1 MMSDR
6 KAELER
12 KKAKLQAI
20 REEKERRRREK
31 EQKDVRL
38 YMIVEEATVRAAG
51 ADKDHRKEIDAMLS
65 SLGMAPVSDVLS
77 SLSSMNSL
85 TPEQSANATPDAS
98 LQPSSINSTQ
108 STGRRKPR
116 ELTIVSVANTNIP
129 PKEPVVYSKQT
140 QTVQTT
146 HTSHD
151 AFSKNVSKIPHR
163 SCALFNLTDLAA
175 LLNAHSLVFATQLV
189 KSTHIGHKDC
199 PNLLPNT
206 RSTPPVQQQHQLTL
220 APQATLRL
228 TGGVPG
234 KTFHLIVAVT
244 YIPISLV
251 SQDIICELFDFETL
265 IGLSVESYDFS
276 WFSVSLGS
284 DLGLAS
290 LSSLFTM
297 INYMRKT
304 IGQQISLV
312 KDMSFLSLFTT
323 VLTFDDSQAEDE
335 ENSLPHLDSFQS
347 KLPPGILPHGLPQ
360 VKEVQ
365 PAVTQVEQEKEKE
378 KPKKEV
384 REFSEEEK
392 QMIILSED
400 FQRFLDRTS
409 RIVERALGE
418 SIDIYTDYTGTMDGE
433 DGLDEKSHQQLW
445 LNRSFFCERWSRNRC
460 VTSMDWSPQFP
471 ELLAASYNNN
481 DDTPNDPDGVCLVW
495 NTKFKKATPEFIFHC
510 QSPVMSTT
518 FAKFHPNLIL
528 GGTYSGQI
536 VLWDNRVQKRT
547 PVQRTPLSASAHTH
561 PVYCLTVVGT
571 QNAHN
576 LISISTDGKLCS
588 WSLDMLSQPQE
599 TLILYLKQSKT
610 IAATCLAFPHGDVN
624 NFVVGSEDGTVYGDC
639 RHGTKAGV
647 VEMFEGHQ
655 GPVTGISTHAVQ
667 GGIDFSHLFL
677 TSSIDW
683 TIKLWS
689 LKEMKPLYSFEHN
702 GDYVYDV
709 AWSPTH
715 PALFAAVDDSG
726 RLDLWNLNQDTE
738 VPAASVIVDGNPA
751 LNRVSWTPSGL
762 HVTVGDDTGKIWV
775 YDVAEHLAYPRSDE
789 WNKFLYTQQDLK
801 NNKADEELDRLNLSS
816 GPSSLTSLTS
826 ISSCPLR

>member
-31 EQKDVRL
+31 EQKDV
-38 YMIVEEATVRAAG
+38 EEATVRAAG
-51 ADKDHRKEIDAMLS
+51 ADKDHRKELDAMLS
-65 SLGMAPVSDVLS
+65 SLGVAPVSDVLS

-85 TPEQSANATPDAS
+85 TPEQSTNATPDAS
-98 LQPSSINSTQ
+98 LQPSSISSAQ
-108 STGRRKPR
+108 SSAGRKKNR
-116 ELTIVSVANTNIP
+116 ELTIVSVAHTNIP
-129 PKEPVVYSKQT
+129 PKEPVVYNKQT
-140 QTVQTT
+140 QTIQTT

-151 AFSKNVSKIPHR
+151 
-163 SCALFNLTDLAA
+163 
-175 LLNAHSLVFATQLV
+175 
-189 KSTHIGHKDC
+189 
-199 PNLLPNT
+199 
-206 RSTPPVQQQHQLTL
+206 
-220 APQATLRL
+220 
-228 TGGVPG
+228 
-234 KTFHLIVAVT
+234 
-244 YIPISLV
+244 
-251 SQDIICELFDFETL
+251 
-265 IGLSVESYDFS
+265 GLSASSSTYTIYSSCSTTTPTHSYFAGYFEID
-276 WFSVSLGS
+276 WWRPRKDEYNLNP
-284 DLGLAS
+284 GLEWEDE
-290 LSSLFTM
+290 F
-297 INYMRKT
+297 
-304 IGQQISLV
+304 
-312 KDMSFLSLFTT
+312 T
-323 VLTFDDSQAEDE
+323 VLTFDDGQAEDE
-335 ENSLPHLDSFQS
+335 ENSLPHMDGFQS

-378 KPKKEV
+378 KPKEV
-384 REFSEEEK
+384 RELSEEEK

-418 SIDIYTDYTGTMDGE
+418 SVNIYTDYTGTIDDE
-433 DGLDEKSHQQLW
+433 DGMDEKNHQRLW

-481 DDTPNDPDGVCLVW
+481 NDTPNDPDGVCLVW
-495 NTKFKKATPEFIFHC
+495 NTKFKKTTPEFIFHC
-510 QSPVMSTT
+510 QSPVLSTT

-547 PVQRTPLSASAHTH
+547 PIQRTPLSASAHTH
-561 PVYCLTVVGT
+561 PVYCLSVVGA

-599 TLILYLKQSKT
+599 ILELHTKQSKP
-610 IAATCLAFPHGDVN
+610 IAVTCLAFTHGDVN
-624 NFVVGSEDGTVYGDC
+624 NFVVGSEDGTVYSPC

-647 VEMFEGHQ
+647 LETYEGHQ
-655 GPVTGISTHAVQ
+655 GPVTGISAHAVQ

-683 TIKLWS
+683 TIKLWN
-689 LKEMKPLYSFEHN
+689 LKENKPLYSFEHN

-738 VPAASVIVDGNPA
+738 VPTASVMIDGCPA

-775 YDVAEHLAYPRSDE
+775 YDVAEHLAHPRIDE
-789 WNKFLYTQQDLK
+789 WNKFLYTQQELK
-801 NNKADEELDRLNLSS
+801 NNKADEDLHKLNLREPGSLSS
-816 GPSSLTSLTS
+816 IPPLLGV
-826 ISSCPLR
+826 CPLR

>member
-1 MMSDR
+1 MAGVSFGGLQFPTIKMMSDR

-31 EQKDVRL
+31 EQKD
-38 YMIVEEATVRAAG
+38 VEEATVRAAG

-151 AFSKNVSKIPHR
+151 GLSKSSSEYTIYS
-163 SCALFNLTDLAA
+163 SCSTTTPT
-175 LLNAHSLVFATQLV
+175 HSCSA
-189 KSTHIGHKDC
+189 G
-199 PNLLPNT
+199 
-206 RSTPPVQQQHQLTL
+206 
-220 APQATLRL
+220 
-228 TGGVPG
+228 
-234 KTFHLIVAVT
+234 
-244 YIPISLV
+244 Y
-251 SQDIICELFDFETL
+251 FETDWWRPRKGGSAPNYL
-265 IGLSVESYDFS
+265 SHAFDYYDEYNLNPGLEWEDE
-276 WFSVSLGS
+276 
-284 DLGLAS
+284 
-290 LSSLFTM
+290 FT
-297 INYMRKT
+297 
-304 IGQQISLV
+304 
-312 KDMSFLSLFTT
+312 
-323 VLTFDDSQAEDE
+323 AEDE

-400 FQRFLDRTS
+400 FKRFLDCTS

-495 NTKFKKATPEFIFHC
+495 NTKFKKSTPEFIFHC

-599 TLILYLKQSKT
+599 TLNLLLKQSKT

-639 RHGTKAGV
+639 RHGRKSAV
-647 VEMFEGHQ
+647 VEIFYEGHQ

-689 LKEMKPLYSFEHN
+689 LKELKPLYSFEHN

-801 NNKADEELDRLNLSS
+801 NNKADEELDRLNLNS

>member
-31 EQKDVRL
+31 EQKD
-38 YMIVEEATVRAAG
+38 VEEATVRAAG

-151 AFSKNVSKIPHR
+151 
-163 SCALFNLTDLAA
+163 
-175 LLNAHSLVFATQLV
+175 
-189 KSTHIGHKDC
+189 G
-199 PNLLPNT
+199 
-206 RSTPPVQQQHQLTL
+206 
-220 APQATLRL
+220 
-228 TGGVPG
+228 
-234 KTFHLIVAVT
+234 
-244 YIPISLV
+244 Y
-251 SQDIICELFDFETL
+251 FETDWWRPRKDEYNL
-265 IGLSVESYDFS
+265 NPGLEWEDE
-276 WFSVSLGS
+276 
-284 DLGLAS
+284 
-290 LSSLFTM
+290 FT
-297 INYMRKT
+297 
-304 IGQQISLV
+304 
-312 KDMSFLSLFTT
+312 
-323 VLTFDDSQAEDE
+323 AEDE

-495 NTKFKKATPEFIFHC
+495 NTKFKKSTPEFIFHC

>member
-31 EQKDVRL
+31 EQKDV
-38 YMIVEEATVRAAG
+38 EEATVRAAG
-51 ADKDHRKEIDAMLS
+51 TDKDHRKELDAMLS
-65 SLGMAPVSDVLS
+65 SLGVAPVSDVLS
-77 SLSSMNSL
+77 SLSSLNSL

-98 LQPSSINSTQ
+98 LQPSSINSAQ
-108 STGRRKPR
+108 SSSGRRKNR
-116 ELTIVSVANTNIP
+116 ELTIVSVAHTNIP
-129 PKEPVVYSKQT
+129 PKEPVVYNKQT
-140 QTVQTT
+140 QTIQTT

-151 AFSKNVSKIPHR
+151 GYFEIDWWRPRKDEY
-163 SCALFNLTDLAA
+163 NL
-175 LLNAHSLVFATQLV
+175 N
-189 KSTHIGHKDC
+189 
-199 PNLLPNT
+199 
-206 RSTPPVQQQHQLTL
+206 
-220 APQATLRL
+220 
-228 TGGVPG
+228 PG
-234 KTFHLIVAVT
+234 LEWE
-244 YIPISLV
+244 
-251 SQDIICELFDFETL
+251 DE
-265 IGLSVESYDFS
+265 
-276 WFSVSLGS
+276 
-284 DLGLAS
+284 
-290 LSSLFTM
+290 FT
-297 INYMRKT
+297 
-304 IGQQISLV
+304 
-312 KDMSFLSLFTT
+312 
-323 VLTFDDSQAEDE
+323 AEDE
-335 ENSLPHLDSFQS
+335 ENSLPHMDGFQS

-378 KPKKEV
+378 KPKEV
-384 REFSEEEK
+384 RELSEEEK

-400 FQRFLDRTS
+400 FQRFFDRSS

-418 SIDIYTDYTGTMDGE
+418 SVDIYTDYAGNMDGE
-433 DGLDEKSHQQLW
+433 DGMDDKSHQRLW
-445 LNRSFFCERWSRNRC
+445 LNRSFFCDRWSRNRC
-460 VTSMDWSPQFP
+460 VTAMDWSPQFP

-495 NTKFKKATPEFIFHC
+495 NTKFKKTTPEFIFHC
-510 QSPVMSTT
+510 QSPVLSVT
-518 FAKFHPNLIL
+518 FARFHPNLIL

-547 PVQRTPLSASAHTH
+547 PIQRTPLSANAHTH
-561 PVYCLTVVGT
+561 PVYCLNVVGA

-576 LISISTDGKLCS
+576 LISISTDGKMCS
-588 WSLDMLSQPQE
+588 WNLDMLSQPQE
-599 TLILYLKQSKT
+599 RIELNTKQSKPIT
-610 IAATCLAFPHGDVN
+610 STCLAFPHGDVN
-624 NFVVGSEDGTVYGDC
+624 NFVVGSEDGTVYSAC

-647 VEMFEGHQ
+647 LETYEGHQ
-655 GPVTGISTHAVQ
+655 GPVTGISAHAVQ
-667 GGIDFSHLFL
+667 AGIDFSHLFL

-689 LKEMKPLYSFEHN
+689 LKETKPLYSFEHN

-738 VPAASVIVDGNPA
+738 VPTASVMIDGCPA

-775 YDVAEHLAYPRSDE
+775 YDVAEVSSVPV
-789 WNKFLYTQQDLK
+789 
-801 NNKADEELDRLNLSS
+801 NNSYRYLNTLV
-816 GPSSLTSLTS
+816 P
-826 ISSCPLR
+826 

>member
-31 EQKDVRL
+31 EQKDV
-38 YMIVEEATVRAAG
+38 EEATVRAAG
-51 ADKDHRKEIDAMLS
+51 TDKDQRKEIDAMLS
-65 SLGMAPVSDVLS
+65 SLGVAPVSDVLS
-77 SLSSMNSL
+77 SLSSMSSL

-98 LQPSSINSTQ
+98 LQPSSINSAQ
-108 STGRRKPR
+108 SSAGRRKNR
-116 ELTIVSVANTNIP
+116 ELTIVSVAHTNIP

-140 QTVQTT
+140 QTIQTT

-151 AFSKNVSKIPHR
+151 AH
-163 SCALFNLTDLAA
+163 A
-175 LLNAHSLVFATQLV
+175 
-189 KSTHIGHKDC
+189 
-199 PNLLPNT
+199 
-206 RSTPPVQQQHQLTL
+206 
-220 APQATLRL
+220 
-228 TGGVPG
+228 
-234 KTFHLIVAVT
+234 
-244 YIPISLV
+244 
-251 SQDIICELFDFETL
+251 FD
-265 IGLSVESYDFS
+265 Y
-276 WFSVSLGS
+276 
-284 DLGLAS
+284 
-290 LSSLFTM
+290 
-297 INYMRKT
+297 Y
-304 IGQQISLV
+304 
-312 KDMSFLSLFTT
+312 
-323 VLTFDDSQAEDE
+323 AEDE
-335 ENSLPHLDSFQS
+335 ENSLPHMDGFQS

-365 PAVTQVEQEKEKE
+365 PAVTQVEQEKQKE

-384 REFSEEEK
+384 RELSEEEK

-418 SIDIYTDYTGTMDGE
+418 SVDIYTDYAGTMDGE
-433 DGLDEKSHQQLW
+433 DGMDEKSHQRLW
-445 LNRSFFCERWSRNRC
+445 LNRSFICERWSRNRC

-481 DDTPNDPDGVCLVW
+481 DDTPNDPDGVCLIW
-495 NTKFKKATPEFIFHC
+495 NTKFKKTTPEFIFHC
-510 QSPVMSTT
+510 QSPVMATT
-518 FAKFHPNLIL
+518 FARFHPNLIL

-547 PVQRTPLSASAHTH
+547 PIQRTPLSATAHTH
-561 PVYCLTVVGT
+561 PVYCLSVVGT

-599 TLILYLKQSKT
+599 ALELHTKQSKA

-624 NFVVGSEDGTVYGDC
+624 NFVMGSEDGTVYSAC
-639 RHGTKAGV
+639 RHGSRAGLT
-647 VEMFEGHQ
+647 ETYEGHQ
-655 GPVTGISTHAVQ
+655 GPVTGVSAHAVQ

-677 TSSIDW
+677 TSSLDW

-689 LKEMKPLYSFEHN
+689 LKENKPLYSFEHN

-715 PALFAAVDDSG
+715 PALFASVDDSG

-738 VPAASVIVDGNPA
+738 VPTASVVVDGCPA

-775 YDVAEHLAYPRSDE
+775 YDVAEHLAHPRIDE

-801 NNKADEELDRLNLSS
+801 NNKADEELDKLNLSS
-816 GPSSLTSLTS
+816 GPSSLTSMTS
-826 ISSCPLR
+826 ISSVPLR

>member
-31 EQKDVRL
+31 EQKDV
-38 YMIVEEATVRAAG
+38 EEAIVRVG
-51 ADKDHRKEIDAMLS
+51 TGTEKDQQKEIDAL
-65 SLGMAPVSDVLS
+65 LCGLNIAPVSDVLS
-77 SLSSMNSL
+77 NLSSMSSL

-98 LQPSSINSTQ
+98 LQPSSINSAQ
-108 STGRRKPR
+108 SSASRKKNR
-116 ELTIVSVANTNIP
+116 ELTVVSVAHTNIP

-140 QTVQTT
+140 QTIQTT

-151 AFSKNVSKIPHR
+151 GLSTSSSAYTIYS
-163 SCALFNLTDLAA
+163 SCSTTTPT
-175 LLNAHSLVFATQLV
+175 HSCSA
-189 KSTHIGHKDC
+189 G
-199 PNLLPNT
+199 
-206 RSTPPVQQQHQLTL
+206 
-220 APQATLRL
+220 
-228 TGGVPG
+228 
-234 KTFHLIVAVT
+234 
-244 YIPISLV
+244 Y
-251 SQDIICELFDFETL
+251 FETDWWRPRKGGSAPNYL
-265 IGLSVESYDFS
+265 YEYNLNPGLEWEDE
-276 WFSVSLGS
+276 
-284 DLGLAS
+284 
-290 LSSLFTM
+290 FT
-297 INYMRKT
+297 
-304 IGQQISLV
+304 
-312 KDMSFLSLFTT
+312 
-323 VLTFDDSQAEDE
+323 AEDE
-335 ENSLPHLDSFQS
+335 ENSLPHMDGFQS

-384 REFSEEEK
+384 RELSEEEK

-418 SIDIYTDYTGTMDGE
+418 SVDIYTDYTGTMDGE
-433 DGLDEKSHQQLW
+433 DGMDEKSHQRLW
-445 LNRSFFCERWSRNRC
+445 LNRSFICERWSRNRC

-481 DDTPNDPDGVCLVW
+481 DDTPNDPDGVCLIW
-495 NTKFKKATPEFIFHC
+495 NTKFKKTTPEFIFHC

-518 FAKFHPNLIL
+518 FARFHPNLIL

-547 PVQRTPLSASAHTH
+547 PIQRTPLSATAHTH
-561 PVYCLTVVGT
+561 PVYCLNVVGT

-599 TLILYLKQSKT
+599 ALELHTKQSKA

-624 NFVVGSEDGTVYGDC
+624 NFVMGSEDGTVYSAC
-639 RHGTKAGV
+639 RHGSRAGLT
-647 VEMFEGHQ
+647 ETYEGHQ
-655 GPVTGISTHAVQ
+655 GPVTGISAHAVQ

-677 TSSIDW
+677 TSSLDW

-689 LKEMKPLYSFEHN
+689 LKENKPLYSFEHN

-738 VPAASVIVDGNPA
+738 VPTASVVVDGSPA

-775 YDVAEHLAYPRSDE
+775 YDVAEHLAHPRIDE

-801 NNKADEELDRLNLSS
+801 NNKADEELDKLNLSS
-816 GPSSLTSLTS
+816 GPSSLTSMTS
-826 ISSCPLR
+826 ISSIPLR

>member
-31 EQKDVRL
+31 EQKDV
-38 YMIVEEATVRAAG
+38 EEATVRAAG
-51 ADKDHRKEIDAMLS
+51 TDKDHRKELDAMLS
-65 SLGMAPVSDVLS
+65 SLGVAPVSDVLS

-98 LQPSSINSTQ
+98 LQPSSINSAQ
-108 STGRRKPR
+108 SSSARKKNR
-116 ELTIVSVANTNIP
+116 ELTIVSVAHTNIP
-129 PKEPVVYSKQT
+129 PKEPVVYTKQT
-140 QTVQTT
+140 QTIQTS

-151 AFSKNVSKIPHR
+151 DEY
-163 SCALFNLTDLAA
+163 NL
-175 LLNAHSLVFATQLV
+175 N
-189 KSTHIGHKDC
+189 
-199 PNLLPNT
+199 
-206 RSTPPVQQQHQLTL
+206 
-220 APQATLRL
+220 
-228 TGGVPG
+228 PG
-234 KTFHLIVAVT
+234 LEWE
-244 YIPISLV
+244 
-251 SQDIICELFDFETL
+251 DE
-265 IGLSVESYDFS
+265 
-276 WFSVSLGS
+276 
-284 DLGLAS
+284 
-290 LSSLFTM
+290 FT
-297 INYMRKT
+297 
-304 IGQQISLV
+304 
-312 KDMSFLSLFTT
+312 
-323 VLTFDDSQAEDE
+323 AEDE
-335 ENSLPHLDSFQS
+335 ENSLPHMDGFQS

-378 KPKKEV
+378 KPKEV
-384 REFSEEEK
+384 QELSEEEK

-418 SIDIYTDYTGTMDGE
+418 SVNIYSDYTGTMDGE
-433 DGLDEKSHQQLW
+433 DGMDEKSHQRLW
-445 LNRSFFCERWSRNRC
+445 LNRWFFCDRWSRNRC

-495 NTKFKKATPEFIFHC
+495 NTKFKKTTPEFIFHC

-518 FAKFHPNLIL
+518 FARFHPNLIL

-547 PVQRTPLSASAHTH
+547 PIQRTPLSASAHTH
-561 PVYCLTVVGT
+561 PVYCLNVVGA

-599 TLILYLKQSKT
+599 TLELHTKQSKA

-624 NFVVGSEDGTVYGDC
+624 NFVVGSEEGTVYSAC

-647 VEMFEGHQ
+647 LDSYEGHQ

-689 LKEMKPLYSFEHN
+689 LKESKPLYSFEHN

-738 VPAASVIVDGNPA
+738 VPTASIVINGSPA

-775 YDVAEHLAYPRSDE
+775 YDVAEHLAHPRIDE
-789 WNKFLYTQQDLK
+789 WNKFLYTQQELK
-801 NNKADEELDRLNLSS
+801 HNKADEELHKLNLRE
-816 GPSSLTSLTS
+816 PTSLTS
-826 ISSCPLR
+826 MPPLLTTCPLR

>member
-31 EQKDVRL
+31 EQKDV
-38 YMIVEEATVRAAG
+38 EEATVRAAG
-51 ADKDHRKEIDAMLS
+51 TDKDQRKEIDAMLS
-65 SLGMAPVSDVLS
+65 SLGVAPVSDVLS
-77 SLSSMNSL
+77 SLSSMSSL
-85 TPEQSANATPDAS
+85 TPEQSATATPDAS
-98 LQPSSINSTQ
+98 LQPSSITSAQ
-108 STGRRKPR
+108 SAGRRKTR
-116 ELTIVSVANTNIP
+116 ELTIVSVAHTNIP

-140 QTVQTT
+140 QTIQTT

-151 AFSKNVSKIPHR
+151 GLSTSSSAYTIYS
-163 SCALFNLTDLAA
+163 SCSTTTPT
-175 LLNAHSLVFATQLV
+175 HSCSA
-189 KSTHIGHKDC
+189 G
-199 PNLLPNT
+199 
-206 RSTPPVQQQHQLTL
+206 
-220 APQATLRL
+220 
-228 TGGVPG
+228 
-234 KTFHLIVAVT
+234 
-244 YIPISLV
+244 Y
-251 SQDIICELFDFETL
+251 FETDWWRPRK
-265 IGLSVESYDFS
+265 GGSAPNYLSHAFDY
-276 WFSVSLGS
+276 
-284 DLGLAS
+284 
-290 LSSLFTM
+290 
-297 INYMRKT
+297 Y
-304 IGQQISLV
+304 
-312 KDMSFLSLFTT
+312 
-323 VLTFDDSQAEDE
+323 VLTFDDGQAEDE
-335 ENSLPHLDSFQS
+335 ENSLPHMDGFQS

-365 PAVTQVEQEKEKE
+365 PAVTQVEQEKQKE

-384 REFSEEEK
+384 RELSEEEK

-418 SIDIYTDYTGTMDGE
+418 SVDIYTDYAGTMDGE
-433 DGLDEKSHQQLW
+433 DGMDEKSHQRLW
-445 LNRSFFCERWSRNRC
+445 LNRSFICERWSRNRC

-481 DDTPNDPDGVCLVW
+481 DDTPNDPDGVCLIW
-495 NTKFKKATPEFIFHC
+495 NTKFKKTTPEFIFHC

-518 FAKFHPNLIL
+518 FARFHPNLIL

-547 PVQRTPLSASAHTH
+547 PIQRTPLSATAHTH
-561 PVYCLTVVGT
+561 PVYCLNVVGT

-599 TLILYLKQSKT
+599 ALELHTKQSKA

-624 NFVVGSEDGTVYGDC
+624 NFVMGSEDGTVYSAC
-639 RHGTKAGV
+639 RHGSRAGLT
-647 VEMFEGHQ
+647 ETYEGHQ
-655 GPVTGISTHAVQ
+655 GPVTGVSAHAVQ

-677 TSSIDW
+677 TSSLDW

-689 LKEMKPLYSFEHN
+689 LKENKPLYSFEHN

-715 PALFAAVDDSG
+715 PALFASVDDSG

-738 VPAASVIVDGNPA
+738 VPTASVVVDGCPA

-775 YDVAEHLAYPRSDE
+775 YDVAEHLAHPRIDE

-801 NNKADEELDRLNLSS
+801 NNKADEELDKLNLSS
-816 GPSSLTSLTS
+816 GPSSLTSMTS
-826 ISSCPLR
+826 ISSVPLR

>member
-20 REEKERRRREK
+20 REEKERRKREK
-31 EQKDVRL
+31 EQKD
-38 YMIVEEATVRAAG
+38 VEEATVRAAG
-51 ADKDHRKEIDAMLS
+51 TDKDHRKELDAMLS
-65 SLGMAPVSDVLS
+65 SLGVAPVSDVLS

-98 LQPSSINSTQ
+98 LQPSSINSAQ
-108 STGRRKPR
+108 SSAGRRKNR
-116 ELTIVSVANTNIP
+116 ELTIVSVAHTNIP
-129 PKEPVVYSKQT
+129 PKEPVVYNKQT
-140 QTVQTT
+140 QTIQTT

-151 AFSKNVSKIPHR
+151 GLSASSSAYTIYS
-163 SCALFNLTDLAA
+163 SC
-175 LLNAHSLVFATQLV
+175 
-189 KSTHIGHKDC
+189 ST
-199 PNLLPNT
+199 
-206 RSTPPVQQQHQLTL
+206 STPTHSYSAGYFEIDWWRPRKDEYNLN
-220 APQATLRL
+220 
-228 TGGVPG
+228 PG
-234 KTFHLIVAVT
+234 LEWEDEFA
-244 YIPISLV
+244 
-251 SQDIICELFDFETL
+251 
-265 IGLSVESYDFS
+265 
-276 WFSVSLGS
+276 
-284 DLGLAS
+284 
-290 LSSLFTM
+290 
-297 INYMRKT
+297 
-304 IGQQISLV
+304 
-312 KDMSFLSLFTT
+312 
-323 VLTFDDSQAEDE
+323 VLTFDDGQAEDE
-335 ENSLPHLDSFQS
+335 ENSLPHMDGFQS

-378 KPKKEV
+378 KPKEV
-384 REFSEEEK
+384 RELSEEEK

-400 FQRFLDRTS
+400 FQRFFDRTS
-409 RIVERALGE
+409 RLVERALGE
-418 SIDIYTDYTGTMDGE
+418 SVDIYTDYAGNMDGE
-433 DGLDEKSHQQLW
+433 DEMDEKSHQRLW

-471 ELLAASYNNN
+471 ELLVASYNNN
-481 DDTPNDPDGVCLVW
+481 DDIPNDPDGVCLVW
-495 NTKFKKATPEFIFHC
+495 NTKFKKTTPEFIFHC
-510 QSPVMSTT
+510 QSPVLSVT

-547 PVQRTPLSASAHTH
+547 PIQRTPLSANAHTH
-561 PVYCLTVVGT
+561 PVYCLNVVGA

-576 LISISTDGKLCS
+576 LISISTDGKMCS
-588 WSLDMLSQPQE
+588 WSLDMLSQPLE
-599 TLILYLKQSKT
+599 RLELTTKQSKP
-610 IAATCLAFPHGDVN
+610 IASTCLAFPQGDVN
-624 NFVVGSEDGTVYGDC
+624 NFVVGSEDGTVYSAC

-647 VEMFEGHQ
+647 LETYEGHQ
-655 GPVTGISTHAVQ
+655 GPVTGVSAHAEQV
-667 GGIDFSHLFL
+667 GIDFSHLFL

-689 LKEMKPLYSFEHN
+689 LKENKPLYSFEHN

-738 VPAASVIVDGNPA
+738 VPTASIMIDGCPA

-775 YDVAEHLAYPRSDE
+775 YDVTEHLAHPRIDE
-789 WNKFLYTQQDLK
+789 WTKFLYTQQELR
-801 NNKADEELDRLNLSS
+801 NNKVDEELHKLNLREPASLSSISPFS
-816 GPSSLTSLTS
+816 GPQ
-826 ISSCPLR
+826 CPPR

>member
-31 EQKDVRL
+31 EQKDV
-38 YMIVEEATVRAAG
+38 EEATVRAAG
-51 ADKDHRKEIDAMLS
+51 TEKDQRKEIDAMLS
-65 SLGMAPVSDVLS
+65 SLGVAPVSDVLS
-77 SLSSMNSL
+77 SLSSMSSL

-98 LQPSSINSTQ
+98 LQPSSINSAQ
-108 STGRRKPR
+108 SSASRKKNR
-116 ELTIVSVANTNIP
+116 DLTIVSVAHTNIP

-140 QTVQTT
+140 QTIQTT

-151 AFSKNVSKIPHR
+151 
-163 SCALFNLTDLAA
+163 
-175 LLNAHSLVFATQLV
+175 
-189 KSTHIGHKDC
+189 
-199 PNLLPNT
+199 
-206 RSTPPVQQQHQLTL
+206 
-220 APQATLRL
+220 
-228 TGGVPG
+228 
-234 KTFHLIVAVT
+234 
-244 YIPISLV
+244 
-251 SQDIICELFDFETL
+251 
-265 IGLSVESYDFS
+265 
-276 WFSVSLGS
+276 
-284 DLGLAS
+284 
-290 LSSLFTM
+290 
-297 INYMRKT
+297 
-304 IGQQISLV
+304 
-312 KDMSFLSLFTT
+312 
-323 VLTFDDSQAEDE
+323 VLTFDDGQAEDE
-335 ENSLPHLDSFQS
+335 ENSLPHMDGFQS

-384 REFSEEEK
+384 RELSEEEK

-418 SIDIYTDYTGTMDGE
+418 SVDIYTDYTGTMDGE
-433 DGLDEKSHQQLW
+433 DGMDEKSHQRLW
-445 LNRSFFCERWSRNRC
+445 LNRSFMCERWSRNRC

-481 DDTPNDPDGVCLVW
+481 DDTPNDPDGVCLIW
-495 NTKFKKATPEFIFHC
+495 NTKFKKTTPEFIFHC

-518 FAKFHPNLIL
+518 FARFHPNLIL

-547 PVQRTPLSASAHTH
+547 PIQRTPLSATAHTH
-561 PVYCLTVVGT
+561 PVYCLNVVGT

-599 TLILYLKQSKT
+599 ALELHTKQSKA

-624 NFVVGSEDGTVYGDC
+624 NFVMGSEDGTVYSAC
-639 RHGTKAGV
+639 RHGSRAGLT
-647 VEMFEGHQ
+647 ETYEGHQ
-655 GPVTGISTHAVQ
+655 GPVTGISAHAVQ

-677 TSSIDW
+677 TSSLDW

-689 LKEMKPLYSFEHN
+689 LKENKPLYSFEHN

-738 VPAASVIVDGNPA
+738 VPTASVVVDGSPA

-775 YDVAEHLAYPRSDE
+775 YDVAEHLAHPRIDE

-801 NNKADEELDRLNLSS
+801 NNKADEELDKLNLSS
-816 GPSSLTSLTS
+816 GPSSLTSMTS
-826 ISSCPLR
+826 ISSVPLR

>member
-31 EQKDVRL
+31 EQKDV
-38 YMIVEEATVRAAG
+38 EEATVRAASTE
-51 ADKDHRKEIDAMLS
+51 KDQRKEIDAMLS
-65 SLGMAPVSDVLS
+65 SLGVAPVSDVLS
-77 SLSSMNSL
+77 SLSSMSSL

-98 LQPSSINSTQ
+98 LQPSSINSAQ
-108 STGRRKPR
+108 SSANRKKNR
-116 ELTIVSVANTNIP
+116 ELTIVSVAHTNIP

-140 QTVQTT
+140 QTIQTT

-151 AFSKNVSKIPHR
+151 GLSTSSSAYTIYS
-163 SCALFNLTDLAA
+163 SCSTTTPT
-175 LLNAHSLVFATQLV
+175 HSCSA
-189 KSTHIGHKDC
+189 G
-199 PNLLPNT
+199 
-206 RSTPPVQQQHQLTL
+206 
-220 APQATLRL
+220 
-228 TGGVPG
+228 
-234 KTFHLIVAVT
+234 
-244 YIPISLV
+244 Y
-251 SQDIICELFDFETL
+251 FET
-265 IGLSVESYDFS
+265 D
-276 WFSVSLGS
+276 WWRP
-284 DLGLAS
+284 
-290 LSSLFTM
+290 
-297 INYMRKT
+297 RK
-304 IGQQISLV
+304 
-312 KDMSFLSLFTT
+312 
-323 VLTFDDSQAEDE
+323 VLTFDDGQAEDE
-335 ENSLPHLDSFQS
+335 ENSLPHMDGFQS

-384 REFSEEEK
+384 RELSEEEK

-418 SIDIYTDYTGTMDGE
+418 SVDIYTDYTGTMDGE
-433 DGLDEKSHQQLW
+433 DGMDEKNHQRLW
-445 LNRSFFCERWSRNRC
+445 LNRSFICERWSRNRC

-481 DDTPNDPDGVCLVW
+481 DDTPNDPDGVCLIW
-495 NTKFKKATPEFIFHC
+495 NTKFKKTTPEFIFHC

-518 FAKFHPNLIL
+518 FARFHPNLIL

-547 PVQRTPLSASAHTH
+547 PIQRTPLSATAHTH
-561 PVYCLTVVGT
+561 PVYCLSVVGT

-599 TLILYLKQSKT
+599 ALELHTKQSKA

-624 NFVVGSEDGTVYGDC
+624 NFVMGSEDGTVYSAC
-639 RHGTKAGV
+639 RHGSRAGLT
-647 VEMFEGHQ
+647 ETYEGHQ
-655 GPVTGISTHAVQ
+655 GPVTGISAHAVQ

-677 TSSIDW
+677 TSSLDW

-689 LKEMKPLYSFEHN
+689 LKENKPLYSFEHN

-738 VPAASVIVDGNPA
+738 VPTASVVVDGSPA

-775 YDVAEHLAYPRSDE
+775 YDVAEHLAHPRIDE

-801 NNKADEELDRLNLSS
+801 NNKADEELDKLNLSS
-816 GPSSLTSLTS
+816 GPSSLTSMTS
-826 ISSCPLR
+826 ISSVPLR

>member
-31 EQKDVRL
+31 VQKD
-38 YMIVEEATVRAAG
+38 VEEATDRAAG
-51 ADKDHRKEIDAMLS
+51 TDKDHRKELDAMLS
-65 SLGMAPVSDVLS
+65 SLGVAPVSDVLS

-98 LQPSSINSTQ
+98 LQPSSINSAQ
-108 STGRRKPR
+108 SSAGRRKNR
-116 ELTIVSVANTNIP
+116 ELTIVSVAHTNIP
-129 PKEPVVYSKQT
+129 PKEPVVYNKET
-140 QTVQTT
+140 QTIQTT
-146 HTSHD
+146 LTSHD
-151 AFSKNVSKIPHR
+151 GYFEIDWWLPRKAHAFDYYDEY
-163 SCALFNLTDLAA
+163 NL
-175 LLNAHSLVFATQLV
+175 N
-189 KSTHIGHKDC
+189 
-199 PNLLPNT
+199 
-206 RSTPPVQQQHQLTL
+206 
-220 APQATLRL
+220 
-228 TGGVPG
+228 PG
-234 KTFHLIVAVT
+234 LEWE
-244 YIPISLV
+244 
-251 SQDIICELFDFETL
+251 DE
-265 IGLSVESYDFS
+265 
-276 WFSVSLGS
+276 
-284 DLGLAS
+284 
-290 LSSLFTM
+290 FT
-297 INYMRKT
+297 
-304 IGQQISLV
+304 
-312 KDMSFLSLFTT
+312 
-323 VLTFDDSQAEDE
+323 AEDE
-335 ENSLPHLDSFQS
+335 ENSLTRMDGFLS

-378 KPKKEV
+378 KPKEV
-384 REFSEEEK
+384 QELSEEEK
-392 QMIILSED
+392 QMIILSEE

-418 SIDIYTDYTGTMDGE
+418 SVDIYTDYTGNMDGE
-433 DGLDEKSHQQLW
+433 DGMDEKSHQRPW

-495 NTKFKKATPEFIFHC
+495 NTKFKKTTPEFIFHC
-510 QSPVMSTT
+510 QSPVLAIT
-518 FAKFHPNLIL
+518 FARFHPNLIL

-547 PVQRTPLSASAHTH
+547 PIQRTPLSATAHTH
-561 PVYCLTVVGT
+561 PVYCLNVVGA

-599 TLILYLKQSKT
+599 RLELQAKQSKP
-610 IAATCLAFPHGDVN
+610 IAATCLAFPHCDVN
-624 NFVVGSEDGTVYGDC
+624 NFIVGSEDGSVYSSC

-647 VEMFEGHQ
+647 LETYEGHQ

-667 GGIDFSHLFL
+667 DGIDFSHLFL

-689 LKEMKPLYSFEHN
+689 LKNNKPLYSFEHN

-738 VPAASVIVDGNPA
+738 VPTASIMIDGCPA

-775 YDVAEHLAYPRSDE
+775 YDVAEHLAHPRIDE
-789 WNKFLYTQQDLK
+789 WNKFLYTQQELK
-801 NNKADEELDRLNLSS
+801 NNKADEELHKLNLRDT
-816 GPSSLTSLTS
+816 TSLRPIPPLIQT
-826 ISSCPLR
+826 CPFR